1 MNFKTIKL
9 THHLEINRQRLAD
22 SFKSMVAIDSVSK
35 KERTFAAYLEKILA
49 SIGAEICFDDAG
61 CKTGSD
67 TGNLVAKF
75 PGTLDR
81 PPLLFSA
88 HMDTVQPGEGIVPV
102 LRNGTFTGSGNT
114 ILGADD
120 KSAIAVLLEVMHLIM
135 ERKLDFGPLEFVF
148 TICEEIGLQG
158 AKNFDY
164 SLVSANYGYVL
175 DATDTE
181 GMITRAPFNNR
192 VDLTI
197 YGRDAHGGAA
207 PEKGINAISIAGKAM
222 SRLKIGRI
230 DRDTT
235 CNIGR
240 IEGGLARNIVPPKV
254 TVHGEVRSH
263 SEEKLGTITEG
274 MVAAFQSAVDD
285 YREHMP
291 GNHLPKLETRVTRDY
306 CGTHIPDD
314 HRVVKLAR
322 QAAAKLGRRMKT
334 KKTGGGSDANIF
346 FEKGIVAGVIGTGM
360 RDVHSVRENVSIE
373 DMVKTAELVLEIIKV
388 HADGH

>member
-1 MNFKTIKL
+1 
-9 THHLEINRQRLAD
+9 
-22 SFKSMVAIDSVSK
+22 MVAIDSVSK
-35 KERTFAAYLEKILA
+35 KEGTFAAYLQQILA
-49 SIGAEICFDDAG
+49 SIGAEIFFDDAG
-61 CKTGSD
+61 RKTGSD

-75 PGTLDR
+75 SGTLDR

-102 LRNGTFTGSGNT
+102 FRNGIFTGSGNT

-120 KSAIAVLLEVMHLIM
+120 KSAIAVLFEVMHLLQ
-135 ERKLDFGPLEFVF
+135 EKKLDFGPLEFVF
-148 TICEEIGLQG
+148 TVCEEIGLQG
-158 AKNFDY
+158 AKNLDY
-164 SLVSANYGYVL
+164 KLVEANHGYVL

-181 GMITRAPFNNR
+181 GLITQAPFNNR
-192 VDLTI
+192 VDLII
-197 YGRDAHGGAA
+197 YGKDAHGGAA

-254 TVHGEVRSH
+254 SVHGEVRSH
-263 SEEKLGTITEG
+263 SEEKLGIITEG

-285 YREHMP
+285 YRERAP
-291 GNHLPKLETRVTRDY
+291 NEDLPKLETQVTRDY
-306 CGTHIPDD
+306 CGTHIPEA
-314 HRVVKLAR
+314 HRVVKLAQ
-322 QAAAKLGRRMKT
+322 QAAANLGRNMQI

-346 FEKGIVAGVIGTGM
+346 FEKGILTGVIGTGM
-360 RDVHSVRENVSIE
+360 RDVHSVREQISIE
-373 DMVKTAELVLEIIKV
+373 DMAKTAELVMEIIKL
-388 HADGH
+388 HADGHL